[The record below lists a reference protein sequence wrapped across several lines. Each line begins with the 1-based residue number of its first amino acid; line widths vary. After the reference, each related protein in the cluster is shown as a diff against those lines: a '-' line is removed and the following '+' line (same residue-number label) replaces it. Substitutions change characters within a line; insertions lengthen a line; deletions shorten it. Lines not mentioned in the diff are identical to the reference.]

1 MQLWQKAVF
10 LATAVFLVVTFLLWW
25 TSYGEM
31 ELVIVNE
38 RSMGE
43 NESITVNVTI
53 LTMEREEIFNV
64 SHQFNGT
71 GSIHM
76 GNITNFLGNYL
87 IVATVGN
94 VSVEQ
99 KVKYGKYFEVME
111 VVITDGGIEI
121 KNERS
126 CASCNSAQ
134 ALENIFYSH

>member
-1 MQLWQKAVF
+1 MQLWQKVVL
-10 LATAVFLVVTFLLWW
+10 LATAMFLVATFLLWW

-38 RSMGE
+38 RAVGE

-53 LTMEREEIFNV
+53 LTMEREEIFTI
-64 SHQFNGT
+64 SHRFNGT

-76 GNITNFLGNYL
+76 KNITNFLGNYL

-111 VVITDGGIEI
+111 VIVTEGGIEI

-126 CASCNSAQ
+126 CSSCESTG
-134 ALENIFYSH
+134 ENVL